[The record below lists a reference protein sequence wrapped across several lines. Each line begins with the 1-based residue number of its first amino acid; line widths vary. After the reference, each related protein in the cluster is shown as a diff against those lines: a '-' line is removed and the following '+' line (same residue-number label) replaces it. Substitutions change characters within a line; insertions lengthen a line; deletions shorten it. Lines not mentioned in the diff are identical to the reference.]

1 MNGILQ
7 IKLMQEFTQFGHVEV
22 AVQVFQPPATIRMV
36 QELSNPERPAQLSSN
51 A

>member
-7 IKLMQEFTQFGHVEV
+7 SLLVQEFTQFGLVE
-22 AVQVFQPPATIRMV
+22 AGVQVIQPTATIRMV

>member
-1 MNGILQ
+1 MNEILQ
-7 IKLMQEFTQFGHVEV
+7 IRLVQEFTHFARVE
-22 AVQVFQPPATIRMV
+22 ATVQVFQPPATIRMV